1 MIKFFEFSNQLS
13 EVDISDVKGGCKN
26 MSKGDA
32 EKQDADWMMNTDNE
46 IEHQEGTN
54 HRGNCS
60 KGCPYG
66 KNRPFCFPCYKK
78 LMKELY
84 RKRKKDG
91 V

>member
-1 MIKFFEFSNQLS
+1 
-13 EVDISDVKGGCKN
+13 
-26 MSKGDA
+26 MSKKNA
-32 EKQDADWMMNTDNE
+32 EKQEADEMMDVDNE
-46 IEHQEGTN
+46 GENQEN
-54 HRGNCS
+54 INPPGNCS

>member
-13 EVDISDVKGGCKN
+13 EVDISDVKGGHRN
-26 MSKGDA
+26 MSKKNA
-32 EKQDADWMMNTDNE
+32 EKQEADEMMDVDNE
-46 IEHQEGTN
+46 GENQENIN
-54 HRGNCS
+54 HPGNCS